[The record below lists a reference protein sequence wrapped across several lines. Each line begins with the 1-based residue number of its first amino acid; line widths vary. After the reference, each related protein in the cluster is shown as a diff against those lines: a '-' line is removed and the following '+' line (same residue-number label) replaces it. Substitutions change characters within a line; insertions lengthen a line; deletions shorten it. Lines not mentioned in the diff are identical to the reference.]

1 MRSFKKSSFLLFC
14 SVAILLGLV
23 TILCVRQYQL
33 TRQYN
38 TSISQSEEILFQ
50 FSSIREQMTGALIAQ
65 DWDKVVDV
73 AQQLKS
79 LNSTLARLQ
88 ENDLIPGE
96 FRLDTAKQVDLA
108 GLAITSAAI
117 KSAPDKIAHSL
128 LLQDK
133 FRILADYFTQFDRII
148 ISRMRA
154 RVVAF
159 QTAMIG
165 ALAAVICLLSF
176 SLILLYKKTL
186 LPLMRIV
193 QQAEDPDIVQ
203 NGFEQDPASWV
214 EISELIDG
222 LNALLEKSRASNA
235 TGQQEHIHSQELAAI
250 LNESTNQA
258 NGIINYAQLL
268 ADSYREVEAGKEEMQ
283 ILHSIIEA
291 AERVAQ
297 LNRKI

>member
-50 FSSIREQMTGALIAQ
+50 FSSIREQMTGALIAR
-65 DWDKVVDV
+65 DWDKVVAV
-73 AQQLKS
+73 SEQLKS

-96 FRLDTAKQVDLA
+96 FRLDSAKQVDLS
-108 GLAITSAAI
+108 GLTITSAAI

-128 LLQDK
+128 MLQDR
-133 FRILADYFTQFDRII
+133 FRSLADYFTQFDRII

-176 SLILLYKKTL
+176 SLILLYKKTI
-186 LPLMRIV
+186 LPLLRMK
-193 QQAEDPDIVQ
+193 QQSDDPDIVQ

-214 EISELIDG
+214 EVSEFIDSI
-222 LNALLEKSRASNA
+222 NVLLEKSSENRETREQGHS
-235 TGQQEHIHSQELAAI
+235 HSQELAAI
-250 LNESTNQA
+250 LNESTNQV

-268 ADSYREVEAGKEEMQ
+268 ADSYREVEAGKEEIQ
-283 ILHSIIEA
+283 ILHNIIEA

-297 LNRKI
+297 LNREI